1 LYNLNPMQR
10 FFLLAPYLLSL
21 YLIVLTWLS
30 LTPAKYYRNFKFQF
44 VPSDSTIHF
53 LMYLILSILL
63 FLTLLRFERKPIK
76 LGIATI
82 SISVAIGILM
92 EILQLSFVSLNRSF
106 EWKDVMMNFLG
117 SVLGALIC
125 IVVFNPLKLK
135 NYEQIQ

>member
-1 LYNLNPMQR
+1 
-10 FFLLAPYLLSL
+10 
-21 YLIVLTWLS
+21 
-30 LTPAKYYRNFKFQF
+30 
-44 VPSDSTIHF
+44 
-53 LMYLILSILL
+53 MYLILSILL